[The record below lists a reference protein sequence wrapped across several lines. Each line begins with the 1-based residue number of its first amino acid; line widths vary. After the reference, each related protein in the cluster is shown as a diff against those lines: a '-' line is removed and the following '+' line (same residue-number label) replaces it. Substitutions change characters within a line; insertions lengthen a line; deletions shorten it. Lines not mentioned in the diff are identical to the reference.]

1 MFDITFRNRI
11 WGIKHPSSLPYCS
24 LFYCSLQNYGH
35 FKGTVIRTTMNKVLI
50 KAFLLCSL
58 SWISVSGSESQT
70 VEVQSGEDVTLM
82 CSGMDKHVSVRYW
95 LKLVKGTDI
104 QCVSTMTSYNSEVT
118 YHDGFSN
125 HTFTMSSNTSTIFL
139 KVRSVE
145 LNDSG
150 IYYCGFNKD
159 GRPFFTTIHLKI
171 KDEDMDRTDCN
182 LTKCDGAATL
192 VSMIL
197 GALTLLL
204 VMVVI
209 GLGAKI
215 RKLQTAAE
223 ERQNPGHTEVNTTQF
238 TLTQFNV
245 TSDELNYA
253 AVTFRSKAKRRGPE
267 PNVLYAATR

>member
-1 MFDITFRNRI
+1 
-11 WGIKHPSSLPYCS
+11 
-24 LFYCSLQNYGH
+24 
-35 FKGTVIRTTMNKVLI
+35 MNQALI

-82 CSGMDKHVSVRYW
+82 CSGMDDHVSVRYW
-95 LKLVKGTDI
+95 LKLVKGTNI

-125 HTFTMSSNTSTIFL
+125 HKFIMSSNTSTIFL

-159 GRPFFTTIHLKI
+159 GRPFLTTIHLKI
-171 KDEDMDRTDCN
+171 KGSNKADEDVDRTDCN
-182 LTKCDGAATL
+182 LRSFKVFKRKMYSDTMIFLVEECGGAATL

-223 ERQNPGHTEVNTTQF
+223 ERQNPGHTE
-238 TLTQFNV
+238 NV

-253 AVTFRSKAKRRGPE
+253 AVTFRSKAKRRELE

>member
-1 MFDITFRNRI
+1 
-11 WGIKHPSSLPYCS
+11 
-24 LFYCSLQNYGH
+24 
-35 FKGTVIRTTMNKVLI
+35 MNQALI

-104 QCVSTMTSYNSEVT
+104 QCVSTMTSHNSEVT

-150 IYYCGFNKD
+150 IYYFGFNKD

-171 KDEDMDRTDCN
+171 KE
-182 LTKCDGAATL
+182 CDGAATL

-223 ERQNPGHTEVNTTQF
+223 ERQNPGHTE
-238 TLTQFNV
+238 NV

-253 AVTFRSKAKRRGPE
+253 AVTFRSKAKRRRAGAKCLVCCYQIE
-267 PNVLYAATR
+267 

>member
-1 MFDITFRNRI
+1 MKTFA
-11 WGIKHPSSLPYCS
+11 
-24 LFYCSLQNYGH
+24 
-35 FKGTVIRTTMNKVLI
+35 LI

-82 CSGMDKHVSVRYW
+82 CSGMDKIVRVRYW

-104 QCVSTMTSYNSEVT
+104 QCVSTMTSYNSTVT

-159 GRPFFTTIHLKI
+159 GRPFLTTIHLKI
-171 KDEDMDRTDCN
+171 KGSNETDEDVDRTDISKRK
-182 LTKCDGAATL
+182 LYSDTMIFHVEECDGAATL

-223 ERQNPGHTEVNTTQF
+223 ERQNPGHTE
-238 TLTQFNV
+238 NV

>member
-1 MFDITFRNRI
+1 
-11 WGIKHPSSLPYCS
+11 
-24 LFYCSLQNYGH
+24 
-35 FKGTVIRTTMNKVLI
+35 MNQALI

-58 SWISVSGSESQT
+58 SWISVSSSESQT

-82 CSGMDKHVSVRYW
+82 CSGMDENLKVRYW
-95 LKLVKGTDI
+95 LKVVKGADI
-104 QCVSTMTSYNSEVT
+104 QCVSAMTNPTSTVR

-139 KVRSVE
+139 KVRSVD
-145 LNDSG
+145 LNKSG

-159 GRPFFTTIHLKI
+159 GHPFLTTIHLKI
-171 KDEDMDRTDCN
+171 KGSNEADEDMDRTDSN
-182 LTKCDGAATL
+182 LSKCDGAATL

-197 GALTLLL
+197 GGLTLLL

-223 ERQNPGHTEVNTTQF
+223 ERQNPGHTEIEA
-238 TLTQFNV
+238 
-245 TSDELNYA
+245 SDELNYA
-253 AVTFRSKAKRRGPE
+253 AVTFRSKAKRREPE

>member
-1 MFDITFRNRI
+1 
-11 WGIKHPSSLPYCS
+11 
-24 LFYCSLQNYGH
+24 
-35 FKGTVIRTTMNKVLI
+35 TMNQALI

-82 CSGMDKHVSVRYW
+82 CSGMDKIVRVRYW

-104 QCVSTMTSYNSEVT
+104 QCVSTMTSYNSTVT

-159 GRPFFTTIHLKI
+159 GRPFLTTIHLKI
-171 KDEDMDRTDCN
+171 KGSNETDEDVDRTD
-182 LTKCDGAATL
+182 KCDGAATL

>member
-1 MFDITFRNRI
+1 MFDITYRNRI
-11 WGIKHPSSLPYCS
+11 SDIKHPSSLPYGS
-24 LFYCSLQNYGH
+24 LFCCSLQNYRH
-35 FKGTVIRTTMNKVLI
+35 FKATVIRTTMNQALI

-104 QCVSTMTSYNSEVT
+104 QCVSTMTSHNSEVT

-150 IYYCGFNKD
+150 IYYFGFNKD

-171 KDEDMDRTDCN
+171 KGSNEDDEDMETFS
-182 LTKCDGAATL
+182 LILSECDGAATL

-215 RKLQTAAE
+215 RKLQTA
-223 ERQNPGHTEVNTTQF
+223 
-238 TLTQFNV
+238 
-245 TSDELNYA
+245 
-253 AVTFRSKAKRRGPE
+253 VTFRSKAKRREPE

>member
-1 MFDITFRNRI
+1 FFFLQFL
-11 WGIKHPSSLPYCS
+11 SL
-24 LFYCSLQNYGH
+24 
-35 FKGTVIRTTMNKVLI
+35 I
-50 KAFLLCSL
+50 LC
-58 SWISVSGSESQT
+58 WISVSGSESQT

-82 CSGMDKHVSVRYW
+82 CSGMDDHVSVRYW
-95 LKLVKGTDI
+95 LKLVKGTNI

-125 HTFTMSSNTSTIFL
+125 HKFIMSSNTSTIFL

-159 GRPFFTTIHLKI
+159 GRPFLTTIHLKI
-171 KDEDMDRTDCN
+171 KGKIILN
-182 LTKCDGAATL
+182 
-192 VSMIL
+192 MIL

-223 ERQNPGHTEVNTTQF
+223 ERQNPGHTE
-238 TLTQFNV
+238 NV

-253 AVTFRSKAKRRGPE
+253 AVTFRSKAKRRELE

>member
-1 MFDITFRNRI
+1 
-11 WGIKHPSSLPYCS
+11 
-24 LFYCSLQNYGH
+24 
-35 FKGTVIRTTMNKVLI
+35 MNQALI

-82 CSGMDKHVSVRYW
+82 CSGMDDHVSVRYW
-95 LKLVKGTDI
+95 LKLVKGTNI

-125 HTFTMSSNTSTIFL
+125 HKFIMSSNTSTIFL

-159 GRPFFTTIHLKI
+159 GRPFLTTIHLKI
-171 KDEDMDRTDCN
+171 KGSNKADEDVDRTDCN
-182 LTKCDGAATL
+182 LRKCGGAATL

-223 ERQNPGHTEVNTTQF
+223 ERQNPGHTE
-238 TLTQFNV
+238 NV

-253 AVTFRSKAKRRGPE
+253 AVTFRSKAKRRELE

>member
-171 KDEDMDRTDCN
+171 KDMDRTDCN

-215 RKLQTAAE
+215 RKLQTA
-223 ERQNPGHTEVNTTQF
+223 
-238 TLTQFNV
+238 
-245 TSDELNYA
+245 
-253 AVTFRSKAKRRGPE
+253 VTFRSKAKRRGPE

>member
-1 MFDITFRNRI
+1 M
-11 WGIKHPSSLPYCS
+11 
-24 LFYCSLQNYGH
+24 
-35 FKGTVIRTTMNKVLI
+35 MNQALI

-58 SWISVSGSESQT
+58 SWISVSSSESQT

-82 CSGMDKHVSVRYW
+82 CSGMDENLKVRYW
-95 LKLVKGTDI
+95 LKVVKGADI
-104 QCVSTMTSYNSEVT
+104 QCVSAMTNPTSTVR

-139 KVRSVE
+139 KVRSVD
-145 LNDSG
+145 LNKSG

-159 GRPFFTTIHLKI
+159 GHPFLTTIHLKI
-171 KDEDMDRTDCN
+171 KGSNEYSDTMIFLVEE
-182 LTKCDGAATL
+182 CDGAATL

-197 GALTLLL
+197 GGLTLLL

-238 TLTQFNV
+238 TSTQFA
-245 TSDELNYA
+245 SDELNYA
-253 AVTFRSKAKRRGPE
+253 AVTFRSKAKRREPE
-267 PNVLYAATR
+267 PNVLYGATR

>member
-1 MFDITFRNRI
+1 
-11 WGIKHPSSLPYCS
+11 
-24 LFYCSLQNYGH
+24 
-35 FKGTVIRTTMNKVLI
+35 MNQGLI
-50 KAFLLCSL
+50 KAFLLCRL

-70 VEVQSGEDVTLM
+70 VEVQSGDDVTLM
-82 CSGMDKHVSVRYW
+82 CSGMDTYVSVRYW
-95 LKLVKGTDI
+95 LKVVKGADI
-104 QCVSTMTSYNSEVT
+104 QCVSTMASHISEVT
-118 YHDGFSN
+118 YRDGYSN
-125 HTFTMSSNTSTIFL
+125 HKFTMWYNTSTIFL

-159 GRPFFTTIHLKI
+159 GRPFLTTIHLKI
-171 KDEDMDRTDCN
+171 KGSNEDNEDVDRTDSN
-182 LTKCDGAATL
+182 HTKCDGAATL
-192 VSMIL
+192 ASMIL
-197 GALTLLL
+197 GGLTLLL

-223 ERQNPGHTEVNTTQF
+223 ERQNPGHTEIEA
-238 TLTQFNV
+238 
-245 TSDELNYA
+245 SDELNYA

>member
-1 MFDITFRNRI
+1 MIAHCA
-11 WGIKHPSSLPYCS
+11 G
-24 LFYCSLQNYGH
+24 
-35 FKGTVIRTTMNKVLI
+35 
-50 KAFLLCSL
+50 
-58 SWISVSGSESQT
+58 WISVSGSESQT

-171 KDEDMDRTDCN
+171 KGSNEADEDVDRTDCN

-223 ERQNPGHTEVNTTQF
+223 ERQNPGHTE
-238 TLTQFNV
+238 NV